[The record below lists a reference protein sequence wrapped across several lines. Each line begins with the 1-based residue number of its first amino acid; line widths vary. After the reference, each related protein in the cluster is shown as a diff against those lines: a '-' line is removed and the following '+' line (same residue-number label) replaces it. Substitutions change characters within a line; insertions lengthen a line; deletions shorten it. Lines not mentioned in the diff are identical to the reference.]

1 MCIRDSSDSL
11 FGFFFPISF
20 SRDEKCLFAI
30 DVVSDGRA
38 ALVPVHM
45 DSSEES
51 LFAIDVDSDGRAAF
65 TPVQLDST
73 ERCLFAIDFDPDGR
87 TALTPVHLDLSERC
101 LFAIYFDS
109 DERTALTP
117 VHINPSEC
125 VDENE
130 LLVDDALS
138 EVHDE
143 YSETSSTSDDGLH
156 VLLCILSSSEKD
168 YFEVNSGILSSG
180 YLV

>member
-1 MCIRDSSDSL
+1 MCIRDRS
-11 FGFFFPISF
+11 
-20 SRDEKCLFAI
+20 
-30 DVVSDGRA
+30 
-38 ALVPVHM
+38 
-45 DSSEES
+45 
-51 LFAIDVDSDGRAAF
+51 
-65 TPVQLDST
+65 
-73 ERCLFAIDFDPDGR
+73 ERCLFAID
-87 TALTPVHLDLSERC
+87 
-101 LFAIYFDS
+101 FDS

-117 VHINPSEC
+117 VHIDPSEC